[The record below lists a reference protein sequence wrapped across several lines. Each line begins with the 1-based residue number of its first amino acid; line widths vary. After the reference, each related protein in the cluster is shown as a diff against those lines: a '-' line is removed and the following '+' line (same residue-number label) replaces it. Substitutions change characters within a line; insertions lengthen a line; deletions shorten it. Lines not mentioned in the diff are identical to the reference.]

1 MSISVE
7 ILDREDIFNLVEILD
22 REDIFNLVEIR
33 DRVEI
38 FNLVETLGLSEYR
51 SLNDDDDDG
60 DGNVVVVVVI
70 VGADFPEADCYFLP
84 PALTAA
90 LVTFPSAAFLVTLL
104 MTPTATVWRMSR
116 TANRPSGG

>member
-22 REDIFNLVEIR
+22 REEIFNLVEIL

-51 SLNDDDDDG
+51 SRKDDDDDG
-60 DGNVVVVVVI
+60 KVVVVVVVV

>member
-22 REDIFNLVEIR
+22 R
-33 DRVEI
+33 VEI

-51 SLNDDDDDG
+51 SRKDDDDDG
-60 DGNVVVVVVI
+60 DGNVVVVVVVVI
-70 VGADFPEADCYFLP
+70 VGTDFPEADCYFLP